1 MKIMPMIR
9 PLLLAGLTLLPAALA
24 QATTWQIDPAA
35 SRLTFTGTQ
44 LGQPFQGR
52 FEKFSAAI
60 QFDPAKPE
68 AGGKV
73 EILVDMASA
82 KTGDAQ
88 RDGAM
93 PEADWF
99 ATSRFAQARFE
110 ATRFR
115 RTGPDA
121 YEADGTLT
129 IRDVTRP
136 LVLPFTLKPEGDA
149 TRAQGSVILTR
160 SDFGVGQG
168 QWASGQW
175 VALEVAVS
183 FDLKATTAP

>member
-1 MKIMPMIR
+1 MRKMMMIR
-9 PLLLAGLTLLPAALA
+9 PLLLAGLILLPALA
-24 QATTWQIDPAA
+24 APAATWQIDPAA

-52 FEKFSAAI
+52 FEKFSASI
-60 QFDPAKPE
+60 QFDPAAPE
-68 AGGKV
+68 AGGQV
-73 EILVDMASA
+73 AVLVDMASA
-82 KTGDAQ
+82 RTGDAQ

-115 RTGPDA
+115 RTGADA
-121 YEADGTLT
+121 YEAEGTLT

-136 LVLPFTLKPEGDA
+136 LILPFTLKPDGDA
-149 TRAQGSVILTR
+149 TRAQGTVTLTR

-183 FDLKATTAP
+183 FDLKAVPAP